1 MVTLEELLRVM
12 MERKSSD
19 LHITAGSAP
28 RIRVDGALNNVSGL
42 LASIAQPNRP
52 A

>member
-19 LHITAGSAP
+19 LHITSRVASAHP
-28 RIRVDGALNNVSGL
+28 H
-42 LASIAQPNRP
+42 
-52 A
+52 